1 MFPRRLPVSQ
11 TSCIFQAE
19 TVCFKKIAAVPHV
32 GNEYAFN
39 LSETLLTDK
48 QVFCNERQ
56 GLKVEYRLNFRKDA
70 ARFT

>member
-1 MFPRRLPVSQ
+1 M
-11 TSCIFQAE
+11 
-19 TVCFKKIAAVPHV
+19 